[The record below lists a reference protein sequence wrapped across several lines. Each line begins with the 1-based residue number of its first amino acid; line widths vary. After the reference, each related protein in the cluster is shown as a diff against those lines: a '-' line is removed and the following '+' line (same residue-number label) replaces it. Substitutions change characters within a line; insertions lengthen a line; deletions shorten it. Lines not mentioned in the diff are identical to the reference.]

1 LIVVADTTQ
10 QQPMKSSRR
19 TLLSVG
25 FAAVVGLGSVVA
37 CKTRAVAT
45 EPPPR
50 PSGVPQN
57 AVWAGGAEGG
67 SFLVLFPTTATK
79 LYRGT
84 IYDDRTGAVVF
95 KGILGL
101 DGGSAQPI
109 DVKDPKA
116 FRSWDG
122 HTLHLE
128 DGRLL
133 TPRGK

>member
-1 LIVVADTTQ
+1 MAFGPVA
-10 QQPMKSSRR
+10 
-19 TLLSVG
+19 
-25 FAAVVGLGSVVA
+25 A
-37 CKTRAVAT
+37 CKSRAVPT
-45 EPPPR
+45 EHEPPPR

-57 AVWAGGAEGG
+57 AVWAGGAERG
-67 SFLVLFPTTATK
+67 SFLVLVPTTATK

-95 KGILGL
+95 KGVLGL

-109 DVKDPKA
+109 DVRNPKT

-128 DGRLL
+128 DGRSL
-133 TPRGK
+133 TPRGQ